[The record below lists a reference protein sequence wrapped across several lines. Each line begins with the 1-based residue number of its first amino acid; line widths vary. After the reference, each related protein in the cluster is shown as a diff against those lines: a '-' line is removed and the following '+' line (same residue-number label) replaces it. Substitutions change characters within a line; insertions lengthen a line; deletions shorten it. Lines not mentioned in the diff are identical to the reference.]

1 VDFLFTVVFRRANGT
16 AFATHQYRNKS
27 MKDKAIKILLGIA
40 IIAIWGT
47 IINRIMNG
55 NSDEGIIVP
64 PKSVI
69 NTQKA
74 GIEKFNL
81 LLDYGDPFLSNTLAL
96 NASTEDNLVDSS
108 LFVLPP
114 SPPKSKPK
122 KIVRFPVV
130 QYQGMSKS
138 NNRLEAIALVKIDR
152 KTYLMRI
159 GDEQNKVTIMNI
171 YRDSIRVEK
180 EGSFKT
186 YERGRK

>member
-1 VDFLFTVVFRRANGT
+1 
-16 AFATHQYRNKS
+16 
-27 MKDKAIKILLGIA
+27 MKDKAIKVFLGIA

-47 IINRIMNG
+47 IIHRIMNG
-55 NSDEGIIVP
+55 NSDDGIIVP
-64 PKSVI
+64 PKSFV

-74 GIEKFNL
+74 EIEKFNL
-81 LLDYGDPFLSNTLAL
+81 LLDYSDPFLSNTLAL

-114 SPPKSKPK
+114 SPPKSKHR
-122 KIVRFPVV
+122 KIVRFPLV
-130 QYQGMSKS
+130 QYQGMSKN
-138 NNRLEAIALVKIDR
+138 NNRLEAVALVKIDR

-180 EGSFKT
+180 EGNFKT